1 MDALNN
7 LSNALSSII
16 TIANMFLAGKK
27 PAKNH
32 PYDYGKV
39 EGIHRLTR
47 KITEEIYNKYGVIL
61 TIGIYASNI
70 DNDEYLKN

>member
-1 MDALNN
+1 MIGLIAGSLSIIMDALNN

-16 TIANMFLAGKK
+16 TIANMF
-27 PAKNH
+27 
-32 PYDYGKV
+32 
-39 EGIHRLTR
+39 
-47 KITEEIYNKYGVIL
+47 YNKYGVIL